1 MNTQESQLVSFIS
14 KAVTRSG
21 VPFAVTTIQKDGQG
35 MVNTL
40 KGTVTVNGQPQT
52 MLWNVVG
59 RAFASNTTE
68 FDLVEELAFEDFQLA
83 VSGSPVTEPESGS
96 EPEN

>member
-1 MNTQESQLVSFIS
+1 MNTQESQLVTFIS

-21 VPFAVTTIQKDGQG
+21 VPFSIGSVQKDGQG

-40 KGTVTVNGQPQT
+40 KGTVTVNGQSQA
-52 MLWNVVG
+52 MLWNVLG

-68 FDLVEELAFEDFQLA
+68 FDLVEEVSFEDFQA
-83 VSGSPVTEPESGS
+83 QVTGS
-96 EPEN
+96 ES

>member
-1 MNTQESQLVSFIS
+1 MNSPEAQLLNFVN

-21 VPFAVTTIQKDGQG
+21 VPFVITSVQKDGQG

-40 KGTVTVNGQPQT
+40 KGTVSVNGQNQP

-68 FDLVEELAFEDFQLA
+68 FDLVEEIPFEDFQSQA
-83 VSGSPVTEPESGS
+83 GGGTENQTE
-96 EPEN
+96 EE

>member
-1 MNTQESQLVSFIS
+1 MNTQESQLVAFIG

-21 VPFAVTTIQKDGQG
+21 VPFQVASVQKDGQG

-40 KGTVTVNGQPQT
+40 KGTVTVGGQDQA
-52 MLWNVVG
+52 MLWNVLG

-68 FDLVEELAFEDFQLA
+68 FDLVEEVSFEDFQDHA
-83 VSGSPVTEPESGS
+83 GGESS
-96 EPEN
+96 ES